1 MKNQQSNIVAID
13 INAVKSRMLDV
24 RGQPVLLDRDVAA
37 VYGLETKRILEAVR
51 NNPEKFPADY
61 VITLTANEV
70 EFLRS
75 KISSLE
81 TRPGK
86 GHHSKHGY
94 KVFTE
99 KGLYMLATILKGE
112 QAVRTTLA
120 IIETYAEVRVMKRE
134 LLALHTETDAQK
146 RKSMMRHFGEAL
158 TDIVMPDLTTA
169 ETESSM
175 EINFLIGK
183 LKHTVRR
190 TRKVDE
196 GATGKDVQ
204 IHLLEARIRELS
216 AELSNLR
223 AMRPLRPIEV

>member
-13 INAVKSRMLDV
+13 INAVKSRMLQV
-24 RGQPVLLDRDVAA
+24 RGQQVLLDRDVAA
-37 VYGLETKRILEAVR
+37 LYGVETRIINQPVK
-51 NNPEKFPADY
+51 NNPEKFPAGY
-61 VITLTANEV
+61 VAELSSDELATLRSKFLTANV
-70 EFLRS
+70 SS
-75 KISSLE
+75 KSRAL
-81 TRPGK
+81 P
-86 GHHSKHGY
+86 

-99 KGLYMLATILKGE
+99 RGLYMLATILKGE
-112 QAVRTTLA
+112 RAVRATLA
-120 IIETYAEVRVMKRE
+120 IVETYAEVRAMKRE
-134 LLALHTETDAQK
+134 LLALHTESDAQK
-146 RKSMMRHFGEAL
+146 RKSMMQHFGEAL

-190 TRKVDE
+190 TRKADE
-196 GATGKDVQ
+196 ATVGKDVRVR
-204 IHLLEARIRELS
+204 LLEARVRELS

>member
-13 INAVKSRMLDV
+13 INAVKSRILEV
-24 RGQPVLLDRDVAA
+24 RNQQVLLDRDVAA
-37 VYGLETKRILEAVR
+37 LYGVETRVINQAVK
-51 NNPEKFPADY
+51 NNPEKFPHGY
-61 VITLTANEV
+61 VVELSSDEFATLRSKFLTAN
-70 EFLRS
+70 
-75 KISSLE
+75 ISSKSRAL
-81 TRPGK
+81 P
-86 GHHSKHGY
+86 

-120 IIETYAEVRVMKRE
+120 IIETYAEVRAMKRE
-134 LLALHTETDAQK
+134 LLALHTEKDAQK
-146 RKSMMRHFGEAL
+146 RNSMMRHFGEAL

-190 TRKVDE
+190 VRKVGCDSCRDE
-196 GATGKDVQ
+196 TK
-204 IHLLEARIRELS
+204 EER
-216 AELSNLR
+216 
-223 AMRPLRPIEV
+223 

>member
-13 INAVKSRMLDV
+13 INAVKSRMLQV
-24 RGQPVLLDRDVAA
+24 RGQQVLLDRDVAA
-37 VYGLETKRILEAVR
+37 LYGVETKEVNQAVKR
-51 NNPEKFPADY
+51 NAERFYDGY
-61 VITLTANEV
+61 IFTLTAE
-70 EFLRS
+70 ECSRS
-75 KISSLE
+75 QSVTLN
-81 TRPGK
+81 GK
-86 GHHSKHGY
+86 RGSNIKYLPHA
-94 KVFTE
+94 FTE
-99 KGLYMLATILKGE
+99 KGLYMLATVLRSSRAI
-112 QAVRTTLA
+112 QATHA
-120 IIETYAEVRVMKRE
+120 IIETYAEVRAMKRE

-146 RKSMMRHFGEAL
+146 RKSMMQHFGEAL

-190 TRKVDE
+190 TRKADD
-196 GATGKDVQ
+196 ATIGKDVQ
-204 IHLLEARIRELS
+204 VRLLEARIRELS

>member
-13 INAVKSRMLDV
+13 INAVKSRMLQV
-24 RGQPVLLDRDVAA
+24 RGQQVLLDRDVAT
-37 VYGLETKRILEAVR
+37 VYGLETKRVLEAVR
-51 NNPEKFPADY
+51 NNPDKFPADY
-61 VITLTANEV
+61 VITLTADEV
-70 EFLRS
+70 KFLRS

-81 TRPGK
+81 TRHGK

-120 IIETYAEVRVMKRE
+120 IIETYAEVRAMKRE
-134 LLALHTETDAQK
+134 LLALHTEKDAQK
-146 RKSMMRHFGEAL
+146 RNSMMRHFGEVL

-190 TRKVDE
+190 VRKADE
-196 GATGKDVQ
+196 
-204 IHLLEARIRELS
+204 H
-216 AELSNLR
+216 
-223 AMRPLRPIEV
+223 

>member
-13 INAVKSRMLDV
+13 INAVKSRILEV
-24 RGQPVLLDRDVAA
+24 HNQQVLLDRDVAA
-37 VYGLETKRILEAVR
+37 LYGVETRVINQAVK
-51 NNPEKFPADY
+51 NNPEKFPDGY
-61 VITLTANEV
+61 VVELSSDEFTTLRSKFLTAN
-70 EFLRS
+70 
-75 KISSLE
+75 ISSKSRAL
-81 TRPGK
+81 P
-86 GHHSKHGY
+86 

-120 IIETYAEVRVMKRE
+120 IIETYAEVRAMKRE
-134 LLALHTETDAQK
+134 LLALHTEPDAKK
-146 RKSMMRHFGEAL
+146 RDSMMRHFGEAL

-190 TRKVDE
+190 VRKVGGDSCRDE
-196 GATGKDVQ
+196 AK
-204 IHLLEARIRELS
+204 EER
-216 AELSNLR
+216 
-223 AMRPLRPIEV
+223 